1 MWIDPVTG
9 WEWHRHYWL
18 VGEIEQVPPYEAL
31 LEMKSLLEVHQLRSA
46 ETVHCYRLTDVSRAP
61 SRRYK
66 SLQAALK
73 GMQIGDVLIEG
84 GDSYSASFSFAL
96 RLMIVRVPGDR
107 LDGASL
113 AWELA
118 QDLYRL
124 WRPKEFY
131 GQMDFTHQEPH
142 TRQYKD
148 MDGREAFVPGLYGY
162 SWIVAASYD
171 RVGTLATDLAKLASE
186 ADGVTVSAVD
196 GVGVLARLR
205 DNPSQIS
212 EADKALWRETLQP
225 WVKQSGQAPRLP
237 AETLGH
243 GDQTPWVIWD

>member
-96 RLMIVRVPGDR
+96 RLMIVRVPGGSLSKTSNTDSIALITMCSGMPRCCHDSIIAQSSGLRNKCLPRR
-107 LDGASL
+107 LMNES
-113 AWELA
+113 
-118 QDLYRL
+118 
-124 WRPKEFY
+124 
-131 GQMDFTHQEPH
+131 
-142 TRQYKD
+142 
-148 MDGREAFVPGLYGY
+148 
-162 SWIVAASYD
+162 S
-171 RVGTLATDLAKLASE
+171 
-186 ADGVTVSAVD
+186 
-196 GVGVLARLR
+196 
-205 DNPSQIS
+205 IS
-212 EADKALWRETLQP
+212 
-225 WVKQSGQAPRLP
+225 VK
-237 AETLGH
+237 
-243 GDQTPWVIWD
+243 